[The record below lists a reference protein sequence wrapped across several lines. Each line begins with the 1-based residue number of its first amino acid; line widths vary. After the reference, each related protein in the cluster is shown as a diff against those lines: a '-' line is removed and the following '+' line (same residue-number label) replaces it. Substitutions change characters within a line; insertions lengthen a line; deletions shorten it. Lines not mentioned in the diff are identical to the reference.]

1 MQMDN
6 VGLGIGFIV
15 VTPVEFSPKTIMID
29 GINLYSYV
37 LSNSITNRDPYGL
50 FSFQDCGFCG
60 DEKLEEMKK
69 SIQNW
74 CDTRL
79 NEIQD
84 SELRECI
91 KKQCDETVII
101 CSEGKP
107 KRNNFAIPGRSG
119 CTIKNLIPGWCKKI
133 IISPEWWPDIKDRMS
148 YGDVAIHEFAH
159 NCTYRAHDKVGVP
172 GTGGIVF

>member
-1 MQMDN
+1 MQYYSHDHLYSPAALANYFGNAVLERYEYDAYGNVQILSSGFSVLSSSQYANLYAFTGRQLDILDAGNLHHMHYRHRDYSPKLGRFMQMDN

-69 SIQNW
+69 SIQIGRAS
-74 CDTRL
+74 CRERL
-79 NEIQD
+79 
-84 SELRECI
+84 
-91 KKQCDETVII
+91 
-101 CSEGKP
+101 
-107 KRNNFAIPGRSG
+107 
-119 CTIKNLIPGWCKKI
+119 
-133 IISPEWWPDIKDRMS
+133 
-148 YGDVAIHEFAH
+148 
-159 NCTYRAHDKVGVP
+159 
-172 GTGGIVF
+172 